1 MASNPTTVLNLFI
14 SHILQA
20 EDKSENVMR
29 GIIVDKMV
37 INISVGKSGDRLTYA
52 TRVLEQLT
60 GQKPCHG
67 RARYTVRQFSIRR
80 NETIS
85 AYVTVR
91 GDKALDLLER
101 GLKVSPHGHD
111 AGFIAAHVSGIQ
123 GVGVALPCVGLGYG
137 RARSEQGA
145 RC

>member
-1 MASNPTTVLNLFI
+1 M
-14 SHILQA
+14 LQA
-20 EDKSENVMR
+20 EESSKRSNPMR
-29 GIIVDKMV
+29 DIVVDKLV
-37 INISVGKSGDRLTYA
+37 LNISVGKSGDRLTYA

-91 GDKALDLLER
+91 GEKALDLIER
-101 GLKVSPHGHD
+101 GLKVREAD
-111 AGFIAAHVSGIQ
+111 N
-123 GVGVALPCVGLGYG
+123 
-137 RARSEQGA
+137 E
-145 RC
+145 